1 MSIDWRVYGPS
12 TVVSSLHKSEL
23 NGFFRNIVVG
33 PNEAAVI
40 IRDGEI
46 ETTLTGTRSNTSGLW
61 DNFKKLWGRSSDL
74 QVIYVD
80 TAPIDLT
87 FYIGKSSRQES
98 GTEIGKL
105 SESRED
111 AYKTIED
118 RTRARVDKTDL
129 TISALTNDGQ
139 HISAEISLTLHVL
152 TNDAQLLTTLLRG
165 GTAIADWDIA
175 ALVKDELLAKAFVP
189 VIGQHAGSEIRG
201 NQVLLKQISQSAES
215 LLTDKFELFGLEL
228 INMYVNWGL
237 TDEDELVIEEGR
249 REREER
255 GIEFDHTRKIREQE
269 RELELDR
276 QRASNLIDL
285 RKLDAEGDAEEA
297 GLILAAEVNREN
309 LLDGK
314 RVDQAK
320 ITAAVKELEL
330 GIAQKESQLQIDTG
344 KSEADARF
352 AIEQR
357 RIETEKYE
365 SDTRFEIEQRQAI
378 ADQDLHR
385 RSEEDR
391 QQIKDAE
398 NQRDMET
405 MQALTSQHMQKKEQ
419 NITAEKD
426 KRDSILRDAQARR
439 VAEKDERLDL
449 QQKLGGMD
457 SKDKANIMMGMVKGQ
472 SDRVLGKQQG
482 PNVPDRKQEI
492 GAGQPSAT
500 PIEEPV
506 SNTGT
511 TCKSCSSPIQVGWQ
525 VCPTCSTPIEKESP
539 AHVSLT
545 CNSCSSAIEIGWKVC
560 PYCTTPIERRCSN
573 CSRQLEEGWNSCPF
587 CGLSNSG

>member
-1 MSIDWRVYGPS
+1 V
-12 TVVSSLHKSEL
+12 
-23 NGFFRNIVVG
+23 
-33 PNEAAVI
+33 
-40 IRDGEI
+40 
-46 ETTLTGTRSNTSGLW
+46 LT
-61 DNFKKLWGRSSDL
+61 
-74 QVIYVD
+74 
-80 TAPIDLT
+80 
-87 FYIGKSSRQES
+87 
-98 GTEIGKL
+98 
-105 SESRED
+105 ED
-111 AYKTIED
+111 AK
-118 RTRARVDKTDL
+118 
-129 TISALTNDGQ
+129 
-139 HISAEISLTLHVL
+139 
-152 TNDAQLLTTLLRG
+152 LLTTLLRG
-165 GTAIADWDIA
+165 GNAIADWDIA

-189 VIGQHAGSEIRG
+189 IIGQQSGSAIRG
-201 NQVLLKQISQSAES
+201 NQELLTQISQSAES
-215 LLTDKFELFGLEL
+215 LLRNKFDLFGLEL

-249 REREER
+249 KEREER

-276 QRASNLIDL
+276 QRASNLIGL
-285 RKLDAEGDAEEA
+285 RKLGAEGDAEEA
-297 GLILAAEVNREN
+297 ELILAAVINREN

-330 GIAQKESQLQIDTG
+330 GIAQKESQLRIDTG
-344 KSEADARF
+344 KSEADTRF

-357 RIETEKYE
+357 RIDIEKYE
-365 SDTRFEIEQRQAI
+365 SDARFEIGQRQAI
-378 ADQDLHR
+378 ADQDLKR

-391 QQIKDAE
+391 QRTEQAE
-398 NQRDMET
+398 AQRDMET
-405 MQALTSQHMQKKEQ
+405 MRAMTANHMQQREQ
-419 NITAEKD
+419 KIAAEKD
-426 KRDSILRDAQARR
+426 KRDSILRDAQDAR

-449 QQKLGGMD
+449 QQKLGGLD
-457 SKDKANIMMGMVKGQ
+457 SKEKANVMRDMVKGQ

-482 PNVPDRKQEI
+482 PSAPDSKQEI

-560 PYCTTPIERRCSN
+560 PSCTIPIERRCSN